1 MRIKNALVF
10 TLDEGFVKKEV
21 CIENG
26 YFTEKAADAGEAAD
40 SGKAADFGGTA
51 GSDTAETV
59 IDAAGDYLIPGLVDV
74 HFHGCAGYDFS
85 DGTKEALAAIGA
97 YELKNGITSICPASM
112 TLPEE
117 TLAAVC
123 ENAYAYAVEYADGQR
138 IAQADRDVSGG
149 TKAGARI
156 CGIHLE
162 GPFISMEKKGAQN
175 PAYIKEPD
183 AAMFERLQKAA
194 HGLVRLITIAPE
206 TAGAEAFIREL
217 AGKVHISIGH
227 TCCDYDTARAAFA
240 LGADHVTHFYNAMP
254 PFTHRAPGV
263 FGAAFDAK
271 HVMPELICDGIHI
284 DPSAVRVAFE
294 LFGKERM
301 ILISDSMMATGMEDG
316 TYALGGLPVTV
327 HGNLATLEDGT
338 IAGSATNLM
347 DCMRTAVSMGI
358 PLETAV
364 RCATYNPAK
373 SIGVDDVCGSI
384 EAGKYGDCVLLSK
397 EDLSVRTVILGGE
410 VVGRA

>member
-1 MRIKNALVF
+1 MLIKNAFVF
-10 TLDEGFVKKEV
+10 TLDEGFVEKDV
-21 CIENG
+21 YIENG
-26 YFTEKAADAGEAAD
+26 YFTEKAADSGE
-40 SGKAADFGGTA
+40 TA
-51 GSDTAETV
+51 GADAAGTV

-97 YELKNGITSICPASM
+97 YEVKNGITSICPASM

-123 ENAYAYAVEYADGQR
+123 ENAYAYAGECK
-138 IAQADRDVSGG
+138 
-149 TKAGARI
+149 TGARL

-175 PAYIKEPD
+175 PAYIKKPD
-183 AAMFERLQKAA
+183 TAMFERLQKAA
-194 HGLVRLITIAPE
+194 NGLVRLITIAPE
-206 TAGAEAFIREL
+206 VTGAEAFIREL
-217 AGKVHISIGH
+217 ADKVHISIGH
-227 TCCDYDTARAAFA
+227 TCCDYDTACAAFA

-263 FGAAFDAK
+263 FGAAYDAK

-284 DPSAVRVAFE
+284 DPSAVRVAFG

-384 EAGKYGDCVLLSK
+384 EAGKYGDCVLLSR
-397 EDLSVRTVILGGE
+397 ENLSTRAVILGGE
-410 VVGRA
+410 LVERA